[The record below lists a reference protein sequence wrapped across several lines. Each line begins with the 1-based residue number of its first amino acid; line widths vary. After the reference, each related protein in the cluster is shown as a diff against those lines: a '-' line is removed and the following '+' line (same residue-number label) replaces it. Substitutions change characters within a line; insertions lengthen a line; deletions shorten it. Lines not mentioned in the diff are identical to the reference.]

1 MSITS
6 DFNILFLVCKG
17 YLVIRAYHPRQVT
30 PRTVMNTKVYII
42 LESLLDSIG
51 IIKEILK
58 EHKGVHMRVNDSS
71 GLLT

>member
-6 DFNILFLVCKG
+6 DYNILFLVCKG
-17 YLVIRAYHPRQVT
+17 YLVIRAYNPRQVT

-51 IIKEILK
+51 IVKEIPK
-58 EHKGVHMRVNDSS
+58 EHKGVHMRVKDSS